1 MAINSKAKRMSVV
14 AIGAMYIGPVIIPNG
29 SIGRVDRSVLG
40 YSYAG
45 FAGDTTFVV
54 FDIEQPA
61 DISRITQP
69 ADISRITQP
78 LNVQRITQPANVSR
92 IAQPADMS
100 RYAAGVKRQ

>member
-29 SIGRVDRSVLG
+29 SIGRADRSVLG
-40 YSYAG
+40 YSYTG
-45 FAGDTTFVV
+45 FAGDTTHVV

-69 ADISRITQP
+69 
-78 LNVQRITQPANVSR
+78 VNVSR
-92 IAQPADMS
+92 IYSQLI
-100 RYAAGVKRQ
+100 